1 MMRNVMLAL
10 GLVFLA
16 VGSAH
21 ADTITGTASYGNDI
35 AFFDFAGSEEG
46 ASSHWPTSV
55 SFVSGISNTIMAVPP
70 SFGLGFSLADFAGLH
85 ANILVGS
92 VSFSGTN
99 GPAGVAVPV
108 TVTGHLVA
116 YNATFADTQLGNP
129 GVPLFVLDLIGMGLG
144 TLNGDICGGCGLF
157 LSADY
162 TYSGTVTAQLLTPE
176 PMSFLLLATAAGAL
190 GARPGWRWLRTR
202 AR

>member
-1 MMRNVMLAL
+1 MMRNLMLAL

-55 SFVSGISNTIMAVPP
+55 SFVSGISNVIMAVPP
-70 SFGLGFSLADFAGLH
+70 SFGLGFSLADFAGLQ

-116 YNATFADTQLGNP
+116 YHATFADAQLGNP
-129 GVPLFVLDLIGMGLG
+129 GVPLFVLDLIGVGFG
-144 TLNGDICGGCGLF
+144 TLHDQLCCNGPY
-157 LSADY
+157 SYADY
-162 TYSGTVTAQLLTPE
+162 TYSGTVTALLLTPE